1 MTGNLWKR
9 RISFTYLY
17 FVLPN
22 ICATRVRLVFLIQA
36 RRSSGKLLS
45 LI

>member
-9 RISFTYLY
+9 RIPFTHLY
-17 FVLPN
+17 FDLLN
-22 ICATRVRLVFLIQA
+22 ICAAAVHLVFLIQA